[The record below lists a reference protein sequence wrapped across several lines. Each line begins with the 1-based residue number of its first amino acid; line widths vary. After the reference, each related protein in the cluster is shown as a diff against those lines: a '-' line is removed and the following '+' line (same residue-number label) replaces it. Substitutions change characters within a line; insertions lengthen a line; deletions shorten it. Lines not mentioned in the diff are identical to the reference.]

1 MQIKYKRNTMLQL
14 RYEKIAQE
22 LNITDKQVTDTA
34 AMIAEGATVP
44 FIARYRKEVTGSLD
58 EVAITAIRDRL
69 QQLEELENRRT
80 AILKSLSERNLLTP
94 ELEEKIAA
102 AETMSVLE
110 DIYLPFRPKRRTRA
124 TIARE
129 KGLEELAVKIFAQEE
144 MDLASVA
151 AAFVSEEKGV
161 ATIDEALAG
170 ARDIIAEWVNE
181 DATARAKMRELFWD
195 KGIIWSK
202 VLPDKLE
209 AGIKYKDYYDREEA
223 VSSTPSHRILAMRRG
238 EREEFLTL
246 RMTPP
251 EEEAINI
258 LVELFVKGENQ
269 PAAQVKLACG
279 DSYKRLLSMSMET
292 EIRLATKKKADE
304 TAIKVFADNLRQL
317 LLAPPLG
324 QKSILAIDPGFR
336 TGCKTVCLDRQGKL
350 LHHETISLLSEKGH
364 AEAAQTILNL
374 CGKFHIEAIAVGNGT
389 AGRETETF
397 LRALNLP
404 KEIQIVMV
412 NESGASIY
420 SASKLARDEFPDQDI
435 TVRGGVSIGR
445 RLMDPL
451 AELVKIEPKAIGVGQ
466 YQHDVDQDELQRCL
480 DDMVVSCVNAVGV
493 EVNTASAQLLSYVS
507 GLGPALAENIVKH
520 RDENGPFPTRDA
532 LKKVKRL
539 GAKAFEQAAGF
550 MRVRDSVNP
559 LDASAVHPESYP
571 IVEKMAQDQGCS
583 VMDLMSDEA
592 MRQKIVL
599 VSYVTDK
606 VGLPTLKDIMAEL
619 TKPGR
624 DPRQQFEN
632 VVFAE
637 GIEKIA
643 DLIPGMKLTGMVT
656 NITAFGA
663 FVDIGVHQDGLVHLS
678 EMADR
683 FVKTPYDVVKVN
695 QKVEVTVMAVDEQ
708 RKRISL
714 SMKKIPG
721 EKAVDQKA
729 AAAPSNP
736 VPVARKIEPGR
747 PPQKHEKKKVR
758 EAPKPFNNPFA
769 EALKRK

>member
-1 MQIKYKRNTMLQL
+1 MLQL
-14 RYEKIAQE
+14 RYKKIAQE
-22 LNITDKQVTDTA
+22 LHVTDRQVTDTA
-34 AMIAEGATVP
+34 MMIAEGATVP

-69 QQLEELENRRT
+69 QQLEELESRRT
-80 AILKSLSERNLLTP
+80 AILKSLTERNLLTP
-94 ELEEKIAA
+94 ELDEKISS

-129 KGLEELAVKIFAQEE
+129 KGLELLAEKLFVQEN
-144 MDLASVA
+144 MDMAAVAS
-151 AAFVSEEKGV
+151 AFVSEEKGV
-161 ATIDEALAG
+161 AMIEEALAG

-181 DATARAKMRELFWD
+181 DATARSKMRELFWD
-195 KGIIWSK
+195 KGVIVSK
-202 VLPDKLE
+202 VLPDKQE
-209 AGIKYKDYYDREEA
+209 TGIKYKDYYDWSEA
-223 VSSTPSHRILAMRRG
+223 VSSAPSHRILAMRRG
-238 EREEFLTL
+238 EREEFLML
-246 RMTPP
+246 RMIPP
-251 EEEAINI
+251 EEDAINM
-258 LVELFVKGENQ
+258 LLALFVKGENDA
-269 PAAQVKLACG
+269 AAQVKLACA

-350 LHHETISLLSEKGH
+350 LHHETIFPLLSEKGH
-364 AEAAQTILNL
+364 ADSAQTILNL
-374 CGKFHIEAIAVGNGT
+374 CSKFHIEAIAVGNGT
-389 AGRETETF
+389 AGRETEAF
-397 LRALNLP
+397 LRALKLP

-435 TVRGGVSIGR
+435 TVRGGISIGR

-451 AELVKIEPKAIGVGQ
+451 AEVVKIEPKAIGVGQ

-480 DDMVVSCVNAVGV
+480 DDIVVSCVNAVGV

-550 MRVRDSVNP
+550 LRVRDSVNP
-559 LDASAVHPESYP
+559 LDASAVHPESYS
-571 IVEKMAQDQGCS
+571 IVDKMAQDQGCT

-599 VSYVTDK
+599 TNYVTDK
-606 VGLPTLKDIMAEL
+606 IGLPTLKDIMAEL

-637 GIEKIA
+637 GIEKIT
-643 DLIPGMKLTGMVT
+643 DLIPGMKLTGVVT

-683 FVKTPYDVVKVN
+683 FVKTPAEVVKVN

-721 EKAVDQKA
+721 ENKADEKT
-729 AAAPSNP
+729 AAPSSP
-736 VPVARKIEPGR
+736 GSIKHKIEPGR
-747 PPQKHEKKKVR
+747 PPQKPEKKKVR

-769 EALKRK
+769 EALKKK